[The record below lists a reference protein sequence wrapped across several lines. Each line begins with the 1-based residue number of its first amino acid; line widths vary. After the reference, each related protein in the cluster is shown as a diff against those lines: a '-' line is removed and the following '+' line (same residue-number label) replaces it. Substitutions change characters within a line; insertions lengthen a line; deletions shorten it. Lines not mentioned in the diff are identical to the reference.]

1 MVMEMASSGEDTVK
15 SVDRA
20 LVILERV
27 SRYKEGVGITE
38 LAAEVSMYKSTVHRL
53 LTTLARRGYVEQDPE
68 TGRYKL
74 GYAIL
79 DMASRLL
86 GSLDLRREA
95 RPYLEELADYSHE
108 VVHLVVLDHGE
119 VVYIEKVEGD
129 ETIRM
134 HSRVGARAPVHCT
147 GVGKAILAYLPE
159 EDVKSIVER
168 HGLPAHTPYTI
179 TRWLDLRD
187 ELQRVKERGVAMDLE
202 ENELGI
208 ICVAAPIWDHTGRV
222 CASLSISAPK
232 MRMPEERIK
241 DLADR
246 VRRAGLAIS
255 ARLGFPSAVA
265 SR

>member
-1 MVMEMASSGEDTVK
+1 MVMASSGEDTVK

-27 SRYKEGVGITE
+27 SRRKEGAGITE
-38 LAAEVSMYKSTVHRL
+38 LAADVGMYKSTVHRL
-53 LTTLARRGYVEQDPE
+53 LTTLVRRGYVRQDRE

-86 GSLDLRREA
+86 ESVDLRQEA
-95 RPYLEELADYSHE
+95 RPYLEELADHTHE

-119 VVYIEKVEGD
+119 VVYIEKVEGT

-147 GVGKAILAYLPE
+147 GVGKAILAFLPE
-159 EDVKSIVER
+159 EDVKMIVEKR
-168 HGLPAHTPYTI
+168 GLEPHTPQTI
-179 TRWLDLRD
+179 TRWPQLQA
-187 ELQRVKERGVAMDLE
+187 ELQQVRERGFAVDRE
-202 ENELGI
+202 ENEPGI
-208 ICVAAPIWDHTGRV
+208 VCVAAPIWDHTGRV
-222 CASLSISAPK
+222 CAALSVSAPK
-232 MRMPEERIK
+232 MRMSDARVN

-246 VRRAGLAIS
+246 VRRAGLAVS
-255 ARLGFPSAVA
+255 ARLGRPSTVGV
-265 SR
+265 R